1 MSFLT
6 AVPGELAAAAAQL
19 AAIGSSLTAQ
29 NAGAAAP
36 TTAIAPAAADQVSIL
51 QSGIFTAY
59 GALYQQIAAEAQAM
73 QEQFVQTLGLSSGTY
88 ESTEASNAAANALA
102 AASSSAAESNP
113 VQDFIDAAATAFG
126 GPLTSVGGQP
136 FSLSGNSA
144 NITSFQI
151 GNFASASSNLLGL
164 TGGGLLSAPE
174 EAAADVAEGAASE
187 GAAAAAAGAEGAAA
201 ASAIGAVSPIGSGL
215 GAATTIGAMSVPP
228 TWAGPAT
235 LVSATTGG
243 ALHGAGWTTAL
254 PQAATGGSFYPGMP
268 GMASAARNSA
278 GFGAPRY
285 GVKPIVMPKPTT
297 V

>member
-6 AVPGELAAAAAQL
+6 AVPAELAAAAAQL
-19 AAIGSSLTAQ
+19 GAIGSALAAQ

-59 GALYQQIAAEAQAM
+59 GALYQQIAAEAQAI

-88 ESTEASNAAANALA
+88 EASEAANAV
-102 AASSSAAESNP
+102 AASLPSGVGS
-113 VQDFIDAAATAFG
+113 AAATAASSPVDNFLNTVSTLMG
-126 GPLTSVGGQP
+126 GPLTSIGGQP

-151 GNFASASSNLLGL
+151 GNWASASSNLLGL
-164 TGGGLLSAPE
+164 TSGGLFPE
-174 EAAADVAEGAASE
+174 GFGVPAELGADAAIEGAAIE
-187 GAAAAAAGAEGAAA
+187 GGLTGAVGGGAMGPVAAGLGT
-201 ASAIGAVSPIGSGL
+201 STLVGS
-215 GAATTIGAMSVPP
+215 MSVPP
-228 TWAGPAT
+228 SWATGAT
-235 LVSATTGG
+235 LVSSTTPSSLAG
-243 ALHGAGWTTAL
+243 AVTA
-254 PQAATGGSFYPGMP
+254 AAPAAAPSALYPGVP

-285 GVKPIVMPKPTT
+285 GVKPLVMPKLTA